1 MENDN
6 AYKSGT
12 LRISEEV
19 ILTIAKLAISEIK
32 GVEEIVPVNDF
43 GVTNKSLQKLA
54 SKDWVIARK
63 LFGKKNNLI
72 KVKLLGD
79 VVEITL
85 AVIIKQGYKVAMVA
99 ESIQNSV
106 KSSVQSMTGITVS
119 KVNVVISGI
128 SINKYK

>member
-12 LRISEEV
+12 LKISEEV

-32 GVEEIVPVNDF
+32 GVEDIVPVNDF
-43 GVTNKSLQKLA
+43 GVANKSLQKLA

-79 VVEITL
+79 IVEITL
-85 AVIIKQGYKVAMVA
+85 AVIVEQGYKVIMVA
-99 ESIQNSV
+99 ESIQDSV

-119 KVNVVISGI
+119 RVNVIISGI
-128 SINKYK
+128 SINKDK

>member
-12 LRISEEV
+12 LKISEEV

-32 GVEEIVPVNDF
+32 GVEDIVPVNDF
-43 GVTNKSLQKLA
+43 GVANKSLQKLA
-54 SKDWVIARK
+54 SKDWGIARK

-79 VVEITL
+79 IVEITL
-85 AVIIKQGYKVAMVA
+85 AVIFEQGYKVIMVA
-99 ESIQNSV
+99 ESIQDSV

-119 KVNVVISGI
+119 RVNVIISGI
-128 SINKYK
+128 SINKDK

>member
-19 ILTIAKLAISEIK
+19 ILTIAKLAISDIK

-43 GVTNKSLQKLA
+43 GVKNKSLQKLV
-54 SKDWVIARK
+54 SRDWGIARK

-72 KVKLLGD
+72 KVKLMGD

-85 AVIIKQGYKVAMVA
+85 AVIIKQGHKVAMVA

-119 KVNVVISGI
+119 RVNVIISGI
-128 SINKYK
+128 SINKDK

>member
-1 MENDN
+1 MENNN

-19 ILTIAKLAISEIK
+19 ILTIAKLAISDIK

-54 SKDWVIARK
+54 SKDWGIARK
-63 LFGKKNNLI
+63 LFGKRNNLI

-119 KVNVVISGI
+119 RVNVVISGI
-128 SINKYK
+128 LINKDK

>member
-12 LRISEEV
+12 LKISEEV
-19 ILTIAKLAISEIK
+19 ILTISKLAISDTK
-32 GVEEIVPVNDF
+32 GVEEIIPVNEF
-43 GVTNKSLQKLA
+43 GTTNKTLQRLA
-54 SKDWVIARK
+54 SKNWGVARK
-63 LFGKKNNLI
+63 LFGKRNNLI
-72 KVKLLGD
+72 KVKFLDD

-85 AVIIKQGYKVAMVA
+85 AVIIKHGYKITMVA

-119 KVNVVISGI
+119 RVNIIISGI
-128 SINKYK
+128 SINKDK

>member
-12 LRISEEV
+12 LKISEEV
-19 ILTIAKLAISEIK
+19 ILTIAKLAISDIK
-32 GVEEIVPVNDF
+32 GVEEIIPVNES
-43 GVTNKSLQKLA
+43 GITNKPLQRLA
-54 SKDWVIARK
+54 SKNWGVARK
-63 LFGKKNNLI
+63 LFGKRNNLI
-72 KVKLLGD
+72 KAKFLDD

-85 AVIIKQGYKVAMVA
+85 AVIIKHGYKITMVA

-119 KVNVVISGI
+119 RVNVIISGI
-128 SINKYK
+128 SINKDK

>member
-12 LRISEEV
+12 LKISEEV

-32 GVEEIVPVNDF
+32 GVEDIVPVNDF
-43 GVTNKSLQKLA
+43 GVANKSLQKLA
-54 SKDWVIARK
+54 SKDWGIARK

-79 VVEITL
+79 IVEITL
-85 AVIIKQGYKVAMVA
+85 AVIVEQGYKVIMVA
-99 ESIQNSV
+99 ESIQDSV

-119 KVNVVISGI
+119 RVNVIISGI
-128 SINKYK
+128 SINKDK